1 VVALT
6 KRGKMRMMGI
16 NKLRNFNKE
25 SSVAADFEEYPIPG
39 TSPLASESIKQ
50 VVAGAHF
57 TLIVTH

>member
-1 VVALT
+1 
-6 KRGKMRMMGI
+6 MMGI